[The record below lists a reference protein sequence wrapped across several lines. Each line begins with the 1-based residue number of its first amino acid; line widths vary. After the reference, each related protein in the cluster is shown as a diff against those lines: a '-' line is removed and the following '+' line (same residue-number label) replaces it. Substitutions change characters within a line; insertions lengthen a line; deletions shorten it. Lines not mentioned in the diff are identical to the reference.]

1 MKKNIE
7 LMVSPFFGGDVVVD
21 EVTGMEF
28 KKDER
33 FPTIYNVPEGTDVTG
48 IKKLVQKNILFAVSG
63 LELDAQKEKKTVKL
77 ENVVSKE
84 KVEAK
89 PEPVK
94 EEVKEIEAIVEEQ
107 KEEDLSEK
115 TLRELKDIA
124 KERGIKHGTKV
135 TKAELLKKLN

>member
-63 LELDAQKEKKTVKL
+63 LELEDQKTKKTVKL
-77 ENVVSKE
+77 ENVVSKKKE
-84 KVEAK
+84 TPK

-94 EEVKEIEAIVEEQ
+94 EEVKEVQAIVEEV

>member
-63 LELDAQKEKKTVKL
+63 LELEDQKTKKTVKL
-77 ENVVSKE
+77 ENVVSK
-84 KVEAK
+84 KKEAPK

>member
-63 LELDAQKEKKTVKL
+63 LELEDQKTKKTVKL
-77 ENVVSKE
+77 ENVVSK
-84 KVEAK
+84 KKEAPK

-94 EEVKEIEAIVEEQ
+94 EEVKEVEAIVEEV